1 MPFSWAVNGHF
12 FINSFQSVASKIQVK
27 RVTIIDAFNAFSRKN
42 LECTIPTNLKR
53 HKTQRMYNSDAFN
66 LYLTCDRM
74 KGVNKEVSTYSP
86 YDTTNVPVK
95 NM

>member
-12 FINSFQSVASKIQVK
+12 FINSFQSVARKIQVK

-42 LECTIPTNLKR
+42 LECTRFVLLKGI
-53 HKTQRMYNSDAFN
+53 KRMHNSDAFN

-86 YDTTNVPVK
+86 YDTTNVPVQ